1 MADNYY
7 NNLELTDILLQRK
20 THNVGTLR
28 IFIKGV
34 PKKISDEKKMKK
46 CDIKGKECNGK
57 VVGNWKHKRAVGF
70 ISTRHT
76 LNMVNTEKESR
87 QGEVIYKLDAIVFYN
102 RFKMG
107 IDLSNQMASSP
118 ILKRIP

>member
-28 IFIKGV
+28 GFVKGV
-34 PKKISDEKKMKK
+34 PKEISDEKKMKK

-57 VVGNWKHKRAVGF
+57 VVGNWKHKRAVRF